1 MCPEDN
7 RNIQFLQKEGIK
19 LFQFGIKGNKE
30 PFVDIP
36 QHVIRDALVKLLD
49 VRNHPILIHCNKGK
63 VLQYFLFFFYSLQKK
78 YGEVDI

>member
-1 MCPEDN
+1 MKRYLCPEDN
-7 RNIQFLQKEGIK
+7 RNIQFLQREGIK

-63 VLQYFLFFFYSLQKK
+63 VN
-78 YGEVDI
+78 